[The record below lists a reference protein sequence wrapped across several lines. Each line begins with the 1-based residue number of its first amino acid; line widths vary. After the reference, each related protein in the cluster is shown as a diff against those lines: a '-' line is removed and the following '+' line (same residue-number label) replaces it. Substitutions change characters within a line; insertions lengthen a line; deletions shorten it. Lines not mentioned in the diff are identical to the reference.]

1 MKLNAFILYNTKLIN
16 SIFDFQDNKEYS
28 NQANIKYVNFLAAR
42 STESGDYQSHGSR
55 SRTVSVQLHCPA
67 GTSVPERNALQKI
80 VRDCVQVHAMGGGH
94 VQVQI
99 LRTYCAEYHHWK
111 R

>member
-28 NQANIKYVNFLAAR
+28 HQANIKHMNFLAAR

-55 SRTVSVQLHCPA
+55 SRTVLSNCTAWPELLYLKEMHC
-67 GTSVPERNALQKI
+67 R
-80 VRDCVQVHAMGGGH
+80 R
-94 VQVQI
+94 
-99 LRTYCAEYHHWK
+99 
-111 R
+111 